1 MNTFHNFYL
10 MTSTDHAFQDLVTV
24 TNSLWLW
31 ALSAV
36 TGADESWSK
45 MLTWSTHE
53 YVNCHAQHG
62 SDNTGQSLPVQKSQL
77 MTQSHSPAICREAP
91 SLCPQVLFPVWRW
104 CLRFHPGCS
113 PLWCTSP
120 RCEQNKVYNYT
131 AMCSYRHN
139 LQTAMLSDLVT
150 EENGYLRATPTGVK
164 AWHRRLVCSNGPMET
179 RQDGTQEL

>member
-10 MTSTDHAFQDLVTV
+10 TSTATDHAFQDLVTV

-31 ALSAV
+31 SLSAV
-36 TGADESWSK
+36 TGADNSWPK
-45 MLTWSTHE
+45 IPTWSTQE
-53 YVNCHAQHG
+53 YVNCRAQHG
-62 SDNTGQSLPVQKSQL
+62 SDNKGQSLLVRKIQL

-104 CLRFHPGCS
+104 CPRFHRGCS

-120 RCEQNKVYNYT
+120 HCEQKVYNYT
-131 AMCSYRHN
+131 AMCSYRRK

-150 EENGYLRATPTGVK
+150 EENSYLSWATPT
-164 AWHRRLVCSNGPMET
+164 AWHRRLIFWEAC
-179 RQDGTQEL
+179 L